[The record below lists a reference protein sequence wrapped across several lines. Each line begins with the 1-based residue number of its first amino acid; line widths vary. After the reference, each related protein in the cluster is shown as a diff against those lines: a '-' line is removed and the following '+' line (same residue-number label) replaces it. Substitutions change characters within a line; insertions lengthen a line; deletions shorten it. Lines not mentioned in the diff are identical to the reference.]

1 MTRYQGGVIGV
12 ADLALPVEAA
22 SLEAELWLLLDA
34 ARHLRGLHRHRR
46 VTKYFYIIISKLMNI
61 FNVDKLDI
69 FQHKQK
75 LVKVLDRRMTGT

>member
-1 MTRYQGGVIGV
+1 MKRYQGGVVGV

-46 VTKYFYIIISKLMNI
+46 VTKYFYIIIKLTNI
-61 FNVDKLDI
+61 FNLDKLDI